1 MRDIDTWVKHN
12 ARHMLFVY
20 GENDPWGAE
29 PFRLGKGAKDSYVF
43 TAPGLNHGANVAG
56 LVAEERALATARI
69 LEWAG
74 VAPAAVQTDAS
85 KAKPLAKFDA
95 KLDVRDVERE
105 PALRP

>member
-1 MRDIDTWVKHN
+1 
-12 ARHMLFVY
+12 
-20 GENDPWGAE
+20 
-29 PFRLGKGAKDSYVF
+29 VF

-56 LVAEERALATARI
+56 LVPDERALATARI

-74 VAPAAVQTDAS
+74 VAPAAVRENPSA
-85 KAKPLAKFDA
+85 ARPLARYDA